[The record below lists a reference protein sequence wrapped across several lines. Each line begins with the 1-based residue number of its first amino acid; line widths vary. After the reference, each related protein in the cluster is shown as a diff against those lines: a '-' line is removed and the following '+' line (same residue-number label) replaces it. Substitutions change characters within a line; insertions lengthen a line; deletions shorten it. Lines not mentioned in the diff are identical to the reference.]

1 MHAAVNKLRAG
12 LNDSADHPRYIET
25 IPRRG
30 YRFIGTIE
38 QGEPAV
44 VAATPPTAAGPARD
58 EFPRTTPSPR
68 RAVPLSYVAAI
79 LFVFALI
86 AAVWSYR
93 ATPPLSSGA
102 ADRLMLAVLPFEN
115 LSGDPEQE
123 YFSDGLTE
131 ELITSLG
138 QLEATRLGVIAR
150 TSVMGYKETSKPIR
164 QITRELGVHY
174 VLEGSVRHDGTRI
187 RVTAQLIR
195 GSDETHVWADTYDR
209 TLGELLPVQTEIARA
224 VAGEL
229 QVRLPGVA
237 PASSPASRQ
246 VRWEA
251 HEATLR
257 GRYFLEQRT
266 AEAIRTAHEY
276 FERAIALE
284 PDYALAHV
292 GLADAHILAVTYA
305 DAPAK
310 DAIARARE
318 ELLRARALDEQ
329 NAAVHAWLGVVL
341 AEYDWN
347 WRGAENAFRRAV
359 ELNPNFAYAHK
370 LYSEYLSYVGRFE
383 EAIAE
388 AQLARRLDPLSV
400 VTNSHVGLVLY
411 RAREYEAALDVLQQ
425 AMELD
430 PDHPMPYLPRGL
442 SLSMLGRHEEA
453 VATLEKG
460 LVASDRSSEMLAQ
473 LALAYGRAGRTSDAR
488 AMLFELQARDRT
500 QHVSPFAFALAYVGV
515 GEADKAVDALEAA
528 YRSREWYLCV
538 LKTEPIFDSLRGNA
552 RFQDLLR
559 LLNLPS

>member
-1 MHAAVNKLRAG
+1 
-12 LNDSADHPRYIET
+12 
-25 IPRRG
+25 
-30 YRFIGTIE
+30 
-38 QGEPAV
+38 
-44 VAATPPTAAGPARD
+44 
-58 EFPRTTPSPR
+58 
-68 RAVPLSYVAAI
+68 
-79 LFVFALI
+79 
-86 AAVWSYR
+86 
-93 ATPPLSSGA
+93 
-102 ADRLMLAVLPFEN
+102 
-115 LSGDPEQE
+115 
-123 YFSDGLTE
+123 
-131 ELITSLG
+131 
-138 QLEATRLGVIAR
+138 
-150 TSVMGYKETSKPIR
+150 
-164 QITRELGVHY
+164 
-174 VLEGSVRHDGTRI
+174 
-187 RVTAQLIR
+187 
-195 GSDETHVWADTYDR
+195 
-209 TLGELLPVQTEIARA
+209 
-224 VAGEL
+224 
-229 QVRLPGVA
+229 
-237 PASSPASRQ
+237 
-246 VRWEA
+246 
-251 HEATLR
+251 
-257 GRYFLEQRT
+257 
-266 AEAIRTAHEY
+266 
-276 FERAIALE
+276 
-284 PDYALAHV
+284 V

>member
-1 MHAAVNKLRAG
+1 MPQLHVVRFGPFAVDLLNGELHKHGAKIRLHGQPLQVLGVLLDRPGEVVTREELRARLWGSETFVDFEHGMHAAVNKLRAG

-257 GRYFLEQRT
+257 GRR
-266 AEAIRTAHEY
+266 R
-276 FERAIALE
+276 
-284 PDYALAHV
+284 PYAPRMSTSS
-292 GLADAHILAVTYA
+292 GPSRWSRIT
-305 DAPAK
+305 
-310 DAIARARE
+310 
-318 ELLRARALDEQ
+318 
-329 NAAVHAWLGVVL
+329 
-341 AEYDWN
+341 
-347 WRGAENAFRRAV
+347 
-359 ELNPNFAYAHK
+359 
-370 LYSEYLSYVGRFE
+370 LSPTWV
-383 EAIAE
+383 
-388 AQLARRLDPLSV
+388 S
-400 VTNSHVGLVLY
+400 
-411 RAREYEAALDVLQQ
+411 
-425 AMELD
+425 
-430 PDHPMPYLPRGL
+430 PM
-442 SLSMLGRHEEA
+442 
-453 VATLEKG
+453 
-460 LVASDRSSEMLAQ
+460 
-473 LALAYGRAGRTSDAR
+473 RTSSPSR
-488 AMLFELQARDRT
+488 MPTLQRRM
-500 QHVSPFAFALAYVGV
+500 P
-515 GEADKAVDALEAA
+515 
-528 YRSREWYLCV
+528 
-538 LKTEPIFDSLRGNA
+538 
-552 RFQDLLR
+552 
-559 LLNLPS
+559 